1 MPPEPT
7 SSSTSYRPPINSP
20 TTGEKP
26 SRSSRSLRQDL
37 LDRLFPH
44 GERFLELGVGENERS
59 EDPDAVRVDPRLE
72 EQEAARQCRLGDRR
86 RKLGRRVLGLA
97 VVDEL
102 DREHHPEPANVADR
116 GASILPLQH

>member
-44 GERFLELGVGENERS
+44 GERFLELGVGEDERS
-59 EDPDAVRVDPRLE
+59 EHPDAVRVDPGLE
-72 EQEAARQCRLGDRR
+72 EQEAAGQCSLGDRR
-86 RKLGRRVLGLA
+86 RELGRRVLRLA

-102 DREHHPEPANVADR
+102 DREHHPEAADVADR
-116 GASILPLQH
+116 VESLVPP